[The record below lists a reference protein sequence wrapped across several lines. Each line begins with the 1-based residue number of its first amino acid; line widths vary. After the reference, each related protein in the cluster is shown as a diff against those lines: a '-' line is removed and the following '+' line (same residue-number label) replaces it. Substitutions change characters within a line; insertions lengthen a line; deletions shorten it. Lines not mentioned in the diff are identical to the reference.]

1 MNETQ
6 NADIQF
12 TIPLTHTQL
21 TLVKRAAALEEM
33 PVKDWATQKLLDAA
47 SEGVE
52 QEVTLQEVNEEF
64 DKILASFETSS
75 ACA

>member
-12 TIPLTHTQL
+12 NISLSQDQL
-21 TLVKRAAALEEM
+21 AFMKRAAALEERS
-33 PVKDWATQKLLDAA
+33 VQDWATDKLLEAA
-47 SEGVE
+47 GEGID

-64 DKILASFETSS
+64 DKILATFE
-75 ACA
+75 APANA

>member
-1 MNETQ
+1 MNDTQ

-12 TIPLTHTQL
+12 NIPVSKEQL
-21 TLVKRAAALEEM
+21 TLMKRAAALEER
-33 PVKDWATQKLLDAA
+33 PVAYWAADKLFEAA

-64 DKILASFETSS
+64 DKILATFEVPASV
-75 ACA
+75 